1 MRKIWL
7 FFGLGLFLTAC
18 TFPVKDY
25 PVIKDP
31 NYPRVVVREKEEK
44 LIKAKKPQEER
55 KKRTLV
61 GTFYPDP
68 TRGYIE
74 NQTYNVF
81 IMIWLDPVFE
91 KGRAK
96 GPPDFDLPPKA
107 IVEAVMP
114 LGEHIVYARG
124 RMKTEQYGW
133 QLLGR
138 ANKKFSIDSRVH
150 YDGNYGWYII
160 FHQGD
165 FER

>member
-1 MRKIWL
+1 MKGICL
-7 FFGLGLFLTAC
+7 FCILGIFLTTC
-18 TFPVKDY
+18 TLQVKDY

-31 NYPRVVVREKEEK
+31 NYPRVVVKEKEEK
-44 LIKAKKPQEER
+44 VVKETKPQEEEEIQ
-55 KKRTLV
+55 V

-91 KGRAK
+91 KGIAK
-96 GPPDFDLPPKA
+96 GSPDFDLPPKA

-114 LGEHIVYARG
+114 LGGHIVYARG

-133 QLLGR
+133 QSLGK
-138 ANKKFSIDSRVH
+138 ANKKFSINSRVY